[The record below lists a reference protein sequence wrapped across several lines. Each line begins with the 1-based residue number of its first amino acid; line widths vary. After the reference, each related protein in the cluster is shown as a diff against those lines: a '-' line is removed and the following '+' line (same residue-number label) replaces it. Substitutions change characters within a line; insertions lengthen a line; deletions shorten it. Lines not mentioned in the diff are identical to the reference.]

1 MNTPSDFIELKTL
14 DEDEI
19 YSHDETRY
27 ALSWGGYPLSITE
40 KDIEHL
46 KAGKP
51 LMLVVNYWQTIN
63 LYTTLK
69 QARMEISFEDAK
81 SEALVNFGNPDKLK
95 HMLEEAINSPNPKHH
110 FPESKL
116 PI

>member
-1 MNTPSDFIELKTL
+1 MKKSNNVNSFLKSL
-14 DEDEI
+14 
-19 YSHDETRY
+19 
-27 ALSWGGYPLSITE
+27 
-40 KDIEHL
+40 
-46 KAGKP
+46 
-51 LMLVVNYWQTIN
+51 NYWQTIN

-69 QARMEISFEDAK
+69 QARMEISFEDSK

-95 HMLEEAINSPNPKHH
+95 YMLEEAINSPNPKHH